1 MELVPK
7 AAQVQQEAGSE
18 VDAKEGMEKL
28 KAIKNLALLV
38 KQVQSEIPEAMKRC
52 LKEVEDEVNE
62 VKELQQALQVEGELA
77 LIAEDGKKCHE
88 AKVFS
93 PPTDVYRHI
102 YGTVTETK
110 RGVPKPKKED
120 KATPPPTITET
131 PAAIQKNSDHTP
143 VAAGPASGTTDS
155 SKGHQEVTV
164 AEVMIKVAEA
174 KLEPTQDWYDDYE
187 DHAHDAEEEYDT
199 HNYYYGG
206 KQIPLETTL
215 SLLML
220 KKAIPINLYFNRRE
234 SQKQD
239 EFEKQIAL
247 VIDQIWSQFDK
258 DGSGQLNRKECREFF
273 DESNRQMNG
282 ASQKITDEEFNAAFT
297 IVDQN
302 GSGLISKDEMKTF
315 IKYIAGYK

>member
-1 MELVPK
+1 MKSMKLRSSSKLFKSKESLPQLPK
-7 AAQVQQEAGSE
+7 TVRSVTKPRSSHPLPMSTVTSTG
-18 VDAKEGMEKL
+18 
-28 KAIKNLALLV
+28 
-38 KQVQSEIPEAMKRC
+38 QSQRP
-52 LKEVEDEVNE
+52 KEVS
-62 VKELQQALQVEGELA
+62 LSPR
-77 LIAEDGKKCHE
+77 KK
-88 AKVFS
+88 
-93 PPTDVYRHI
+93 
-102 YGTVTETK
+102 TK
-110 RGVPKPKKED
+110 RHL
-120 KATPPPTITET
+120 PPP
-131 PAAIQKNSDHTP
+131 DHTP

-155 SKGHQEVTV
+155 AKGHQEVTV
-164 AEVMIKVAEA
+164 AEVVLKVAEA

-282 ASQKITDEEFNAAFT
+282 ASQQITDEEFNAAFA